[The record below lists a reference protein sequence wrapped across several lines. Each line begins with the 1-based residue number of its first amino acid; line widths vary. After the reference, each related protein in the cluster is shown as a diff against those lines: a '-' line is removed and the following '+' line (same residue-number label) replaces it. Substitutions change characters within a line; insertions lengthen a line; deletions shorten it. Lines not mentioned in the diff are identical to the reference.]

1 MKKNVVVVILTAI
14 LSILIIVVLGVVIY
28 NKVFNTEAIF
38 KRGVDVVYDNASKL
52 LSNQIIPEYDYEKDI
67 VNVQSNFT
75 YEPSE
80 DIKTLMGVT
89 DLENLKLTIDATTD
103 YANQNS
109 LAKISYQENNSS
121 LLDLALQMD
130 TQAMYIDLQDIF
142 SQILMTKL
150 PDDYQ
155 VTYNEMI
162 ESMQT
167 SKDYNKDMLELLD
180 ITRGIVKDQI
190 DKKYITKED
199 VAVTINN
206 VNYNVTKNKYTLE
219 GEDLYNTFL
228 QIFNSMNEND
238 RINEILTKHN
248 LGTMQDLITSLESS
262 KNDITQ
268 NKLIISLYG
277 QGGLTPVGI
286 ELNINDDL
294 TIQYLNIKD
303 NYYFKYETPSTNESI
318 VLEGLK
324 NSDNQINLTYS
335 LNEEDMATITY
346 QENAQ
351 NKKIGIESMDKKSN
365 IQIEYNK
372 ENENQEL
379 QISGLLEEVDLGTL
393 TITVAPSKV
402 DSLTSEIDTSN
413 AIDIESLTEE
423 QQLELQLNLM
433 EKLQDSKLL
442 IAINNL
448 STTLDSG
455 FTK

>member
-80 DIKTLMGVT
+80 DIKTLMGVN

-303 NYYFKYETPSTNESI
+303 NYYFKYETPSTNENI

-324 NSDNQINLTYS
+324 NSDGQINLTYTE
-335 LNEEDMATITY
+335 NEEDMATITY

>member
-14 LSILIIVVLGVVIY
+14 LSIMIIVVLGVVIY

-80 DIKTLMGVT
+80 DIKTLMGVN

-303 NYYFKYETPSTNESI
+303 NYYFKYETPSTNENI

-324 NSDNQINLTYS
+324 NSDNQINLTYTE
-335 LNEEDMATITY
+335 NEEDMATITY

>member
-14 LSILIIVVLGVVIY
+14 LSIMIIVVLGVVIY

-80 DIKTLMGVT
+80 DIKTLMGVN

-109 LAKISYQENNSS
+109 LANISYQENNSS

-324 NSDNQINLTYS
+324 NSDGQINLTYTE
-335 LNEEDMATITY
+335 NEEDMATITY

>member
-80 DIKTLMGVT
+80 DIKTLMGVN

-372 ENENQEL
+372 ENENQE
-379 QISGLLEEVDLGTL
+379 IKIAGLLEEVDLGTL

-448 STTLDSG
+448 STSLDSG

>member
-80 DIKTLMGVT
+80 DIKTLMGVN

-190 DKKYITKED
+190 DKKYITKEG

-372 ENENQEL
+372 ENENQE
-379 QISGLLEEVDLGTL
+379 IKIAGLLEEVDLGTL

-423 QQLELQLNLM
+423 QQLEIQLNLM

-442 IAINNL
+442 MAINNL

-455 FTK
+455 L

>member
-303 NYYFKYETPSTNESI
+303 NYYFKYETPSTNENI

-324 NSDNQINLTYS
+324 NSDGQINLTYTE
-335 LNEEDMATITY
+335 NEEDMATITY

>member
-80 DIKTLMGVT
+80 DIKTLMGVN

-103 YANQNS
+103 YTNQNS
-109 LAKISYQENNSS
+109 LANISYQENNNS

-130 TQAMYIDLQDIF
+130 TQAVYIDLQDIF

-150 PDDYQ
+150 SEDYQ

-442 IAINNL
+442 IAINDL

>member
-80 DIKTLMGVT
+80 DIKTLMGVN

-303 NYYFKYETPSTNESI
+303 NYYFKYETPSTNENI

-324 NSDNQINLTYS
+324 NSDGQINLTYTE
-335 LNEEDMATITY
+335 NEEDMATITY

-379 QISGLLEEVDLGTL
+379 QIAGLLEEVDLGTL

>member
-14 LSILIIVVLGVVIY
+14 LSIMIIVVLGVVIY

-80 DIKTLMGVT
+80 DIKTLMGVN

-190 DKKYITKED
+190 DKKYITKEG

-303 NYYFKYETPSTNESI
+303 NYYFKYETPSTNENF

-324 NSDNQINLTYS
+324 NSDGQINLTYTE
-335 LNEEDMATITY
+335 NEEDMATITY

-372 ENENQEL
+372 ENENQE
-379 QISGLLEEVDLGTL
+379 IKIAGLLEEVDLGTL

-423 QQLELQLNLM
+423 QQLEIQLNLM

-442 IAINNL
+442 MAINNL

-455 FTK
+455 L

>member
-14 LSILIIVVLGVVIY
+14 LSIMIIVVLGVVIY

-80 DIKTLMGVT
+80 DIKTLMGVN

-303 NYYFKYETPSTNESI
+303 NYYFKYETPSTNENI

-324 NSDNQINLTYS
+324 NSDGQINLTYTE
-335 LNEEDMATITY
+335 NEEDMATITY

-379 QISGLLEEVDLGTL
+379 QIAGLLEEVDLGTL

>member
-14 LSILIIVVLGVVIY
+14 LSIMIIVVLGVVIY

-80 DIKTLMGVT
+80 DIKTLMGVN

-303 NYYFKYETPSTNESI
+303 NYYFKYETPSTNENF

-324 NSDNQINLTYS
+324 NSDGQINLTYTE
-335 LNEEDMATITY
+335 NEEDMATITY

-372 ENENQEL
+372 ENENQE
-379 QISGLLEEVDLGTL
+379 IKIAGLLEEVDLGTL

-423 QQLELQLNLM
+423 QQLEIQLNLM

-442 IAINNL
+442 MAINNL

-455 FTK
+455 L

>member
-1 MKKNVVVVILTAI
+1 MKKNVVAVILTAI
-14 LSILIIVVLGVVIY
+14 LSIMIIVVLGVVIY

-80 DIKTLMGVT
+80 DIKTLMGVN

-303 NYYFKYETPSTNESI
+303 NYYFKYETPSTNENF

-324 NSDNQINLTYS
+324 NSDGQINLTYTE
-335 LNEEDMATITY
+335 NEEDMATITY

-372 ENENQEL
+372 ENENQE
-379 QISGLLEEVDLGTL
+379 IKIAGLLEEVDLGTL

-423 QQLELQLNLM
+423 QQLEIQLNLM

-442 IAINNL
+442 MAINNL

-455 FTK
+455 L

>member
-80 DIKTLMGVT
+80 DIKTLMGVN

-303 NYYFKYETPSTNESI
+303 NYYFKYETPSTNENI

-324 NSDNQINLTYS
+324 NSDGQINLTYTE
-335 LNEEDMATITY
+335 NEEDMATITY

-379 QISGLLEEVDLGTL
+379 QIAGLLEEVDLGTL
-393 TITVAPSKV
+393 TITVEPSKV

-423 QQLELQLNLM
+423 QQLEIQLNLM

-455 FTK
+455 L

>member
-14 LSILIIVVLGVVIY
+14 LSIMIIVVLGVVIY

-80 DIKTLMGVT
+80 DIKTLMGVN

-303 NYYFKYETPSTNESI
+303 NYYFKYETPSTNENI

-324 NSDNQINLTYS
+324 NSDGQINLTYTE
-335 LNEEDMATITY
+335 NEEDMATITY

>member
-38 KRGVDVVYDNASKL
+38 KRGVDVVYGNASKL

-80 DIKTLMGVT
+80 DIKTLMGVN

-180 ITRGIVKDQI
+180 ITRGSVKDQI
-190 DKKYITKED
+190 DKRYITKED

-303 NYYFKYETPSTNESI
+303 NYYFKYETPSTNENI

-324 NSDNQINLTYS
+324 NSDGQINLTYTE
-335 LNEEDMATITY
+335 NEEDMATITY

-379 QISGLLEEVDLGTL
+379 QIAGLLEEVDLGTL
-393 TITVAPSKV
+393 TITVEPSKV

-423 QQLELQLNLM
+423 QQLEIQLNLM

>member
-80 DIKTLMGVT
+80 DIKTLMGVN

-303 NYYFKYETPSTNESI
+303 NYYFKYETPSTNENI

-379 QISGLLEEVDLGTL
+379 QIAGLLEEVDLGTL

-448 STTLDSG
+448 STSLDSG
-455 FTK
+455 L

>member
-14 LSILIIVVLGVVIY
+14 LSIMIIVVLGVVIY

-80 DIKTLMGVT
+80 DIKTLMGVN

-228 QIFNSMNEND
+228 QIFNSMNKND

-303 NYYFKYETPSTNESI
+303 NYYFKYETPSTNENI

-324 NSDNQINLTYS
+324 NSDGQINLTYTE
-335 LNEEDMATITY
+335 NEEDMATITY

-379 QISGLLEEVDLGTL
+379 QIAGLLEEVDLGTL
-393 TITVAPSKV
+393 TITVEPSKV

-423 QQLELQLNLM
+423 QQLEIQLNLM

-455 FTK
+455 L

>member
-14 LSILIIVVLGVVIY
+14 LSIMIIVVLGVVIY

-80 DIKTLMGVT
+80 DIKTLMGVN

-303 NYYFKYETPSTNESI
+303 NYYFKYETPSTNENI

-324 NSDNQINLTYS
+324 NSDGQINLTYTE
-335 LNEEDMATITY
+335 NEEDMATITY

-448 STTLDSG
+448 STSLDSG
-455 FTK
+455 L

>member
-14 LSILIIVVLGVVIY
+14 LSIMIIVVLGVVIY

-80 DIKTLMGVT
+80 DIKTLMGVN

-190 DKKYITKED
+190 DKKYITKEG

-206 VNYNVTKNKYTLE
+206 VN
-219 GEDLYNTFL
+219 
-228 QIFNSMNEND
+228 
-238 RINEILTKHN
+238 
-248 LGTMQDLITSLESS
+248 
-262 KNDITQ
+262 
-268 NKLIISLYG
+268 
-277 QGGLTPVGI
+277 
-286 ELNINDDL
+286 
-294 TIQYLNIKD
+294 
-303 NYYFKYETPSTNESI
+303 
-318 VLEGLK
+318 
-324 NSDNQINLTYS
+324 
-335 LNEEDMATITY
+335 
-346 QENAQ
+346 
-351 NKKIGIESMDKKSN
+351 
-365 IQIEYNK
+365 
-372 ENENQEL
+372 
-379 QISGLLEEVDLGTL
+379 
-393 TITVAPSKV
+393 
-402 DSLTSEIDTSN
+402 
-413 AIDIESLTEE
+413 
-423 QQLELQLNLM
+423 
-433 EKLQDSKLL
+433 
-442 IAINNL
+442 
-448 STTLDSG
+448 
-455 FTK
+455 

>member
-14 LSILIIVVLGVVIY
+14 LSIMIIVVLGVVIY

-80 DIKTLMGVT
+80 DIKTLMGVN

-190 DKKYITKED
+190 DKKYITKEG

-303 NYYFKYETPSTNESI
+303 NYYFKYETPSTNENI

-324 NSDNQINLTYS
+324 NSDGQINLTYTE
-335 LNEEDMATITY
+335 NEEDMATITY

>member
-80 DIKTLMGVT
+80 DIKTLMGVN

-262 KNDITQ
+262 KNDINQ

-303 NYYFKYETPSTNESI
+303 NYYFKYETPSTNENF

-324 NSDNQINLTYS
+324 NSDGQINLTYS

-372 ENENQEL
+372 ENENQE
-379 QISGLLEEVDLGTL
+379 IKIAGLLEEVDLGTL

-423 QQLELQLNLM
+423 QQLEIQLNLM

-442 IAINNL
+442 MAINNL

-455 FTK
+455 L

>member
-14 LSILIIVVLGVVIY
+14 LSIMIIVVLGVVIY

-80 DIKTLMGVT
+80 DIKTLMGVN

-303 NYYFKYETPSTNESI
+303 NYYFKYETPSTNENI

-324 NSDNQINLTYS
+324 NSDGQINLTYS

-365 IQIEYNK
+365 LQIEYNK

-379 QISGLLEEVDLGTL
+379 QIAGLLEEVDLGTL

>member
-1 MKKNVVVVILTAI
+1 M
-14 LSILIIVVLGVVIY
+14 IIVVLGVVIY

-80 DIKTLMGVT
+80 DIKTLMGVN

-303 NYYFKYETPSTNESI
+303 NYYFKYETPSTNENI

-324 NSDNQINLTYS
+324 NSDGQINLTYTE
-335 LNEEDMATITY
+335 NEEDMATITY

>member
-1 MKKNVVVVILTAI
+1 MKKNVVVVILIAI
-14 LSILIIVVLGVVIY
+14 LSIMIIVVLGVVIY

-80 DIKTLMGVT
+80 DIKTLMGVN

-303 NYYFKYETPSTNESI
+303 NYYFKYETPSTNENI

-324 NSDNQINLTYS
+324 NSDGQINLTYTE
-335 LNEEDMATITY
+335 NEEDMATITY

>member
-14 LSILIIVVLGVVIY
+14 LSIMIIVVLGVVIY

-80 DIKTLMGVT
+80 DIKTLMGVN

-190 DKKYITKED
+190 DKKYITKEG

-379 QISGLLEEVDLGTL
+379 QIAGLLEEVDLGTL

-448 STTLDSG
+448 STSLDSG
-455 FTK
+455 L

>member
-14 LSILIIVVLGVVIY
+14 LSIMIIVVLGVVIY

-80 DIKTLMGVT
+80 DIKTLMGVN

-190 DKKYITKED
+190 DKKYITKEG

-286 ELNINDDL
+286 ELTINDDL

-379 QISGLLEEVDLGTL
+379 QIAGLLEEVDLGTL

-448 STTLDSG
+448 STSLDSG
-455 FTK
+455 L

>member
-80 DIKTLMGVT
+80 DIKTLMGVN

-303 NYYFKYETPSTNESI
+303 NYYFKYETPSTNENF

-324 NSDNQINLTYS
+324 NSDGQINLTYTE
-335 LNEEDMATITY
+335 NEEDMATITY

-379 QISGLLEEVDLGTL
+379 QIAGLLEEVDLGTL
-393 TITVAPSKV
+393 TITVEPSKV

-423 QQLELQLNLM
+423 QQLEIQLNLM
-433 EKLQDSKLL
+433 EQLQDSKLL

-455 FTK
+455 L

>member
-1 MKKNVVVVILTAI
+1 MKKNVVAVILTAI
-14 LSILIIVVLGVVIY
+14 LSIMIIVVLGVVIY

-80 DIKTLMGVT
+80 DIKTLMGVN

-303 NYYFKYETPSTNESI
+303 NYYFKYETPSTNENF

-324 NSDNQINLTYS
+324 NSDGQINLTYTE
-335 LNEEDMATITY
+335 NEEDMATITY

-379 QISGLLEEVDLGTL
+379 QIAGLLEEVDLGTL
-393 TITVAPSKV
+393 TITVEPSKV

-423 QQLELQLNLM
+423 QQLEIQLNLM

-442 IAINNL
+442 MAINNL

-455 FTK
+455 L

>member
-80 DIKTLMGVT
+80 DIKTLMGVN

-303 NYYFKYETPSTNESI
+303 NYYFKYETPSTNENF

-324 NSDNQINLTYS
+324 NSDGQINLTYTE
-335 LNEEDMATITY
+335 NEEDMATITY

-379 QISGLLEEVDLGTL
+379 QIAGLLEEVDLGTL
-393 TITVAPSKV
+393 TITVEPSKV

-423 QQLELQLNLM
+423 QQLEIQLNLM

-455 FTK
+455 L

>member
-80 DIKTLMGVT
+80 DIKTLMGVN

-190 DKKYITKED
+190 DKKYITKEG

-448 STTLDSG
+448 STSLDSG
-455 FTK
+455 L

>member
-14 LSILIIVVLGVVIY
+14 LSIMIIVVLGVVIY

-80 DIKTLMGVT
+80 DIKTLMGVN

-303 NYYFKYETPSTNESI
+303 NYYFKYETPSTNENI

-324 NSDNQINLTYS
+324 NSDGQINLTYS

-379 QISGLLEEVDLGTL
+379 QIAGLLEEVDLGTL

-448 STTLDSG
+448 STSLDSG

>member
-80 DIKTLMGVT
+80 DIKTLMGVN

-303 NYYFKYETPSTNESI
+303 NYYFKYETPSTNENI

-324 NSDNQINLTYS
+324 NSDGQINLTYTE
-335 LNEEDMATITY
+335 NEEDMATITY

-379 QISGLLEEVDLGTL
+379 QIAGLLEEVDLGTL

-442 IAINNL
+442 IAIYNL
-448 STTLDSG
+448 STSLDSG
-455 FTK
+455 L

>member
-80 DIKTLMGVT
+80 DIKTLMGVN

-324 NSDNQINLTYS
+324 NSDGQIKLTYTE
-335 LNEEDMATITY
+335 NEEDMATITY

-455 FTK
+455 L

>member
-80 DIKTLMGVT
+80 DIKTLMGVN

-303 NYYFKYETPSTNESI
+303 NYYFKYETPSTNENI

-324 NSDNQINLTYS
+324 NSDGQINLTYTE
-335 LNEEDMATITY
+335 NEEDMATITY

-442 IAINNL
+442 IAIYNL
-448 STTLDSG
+448 STSLDSG
-455 FTK
+455 L

>member
-80 DIKTLMGVT
+80 DIKTLMGVN

-190 DKKYITKED
+190 DKKYITKEG

-303 NYYFKYETPSTNESI
+303 NYYFKYETPSTNENF

-372 ENENQEL
+372 ENENQE
-379 QISGLLEEVDLGTL
+379 IKIAGLLEEVDLGTL

-423 QQLELQLNLM
+423 QQLEIQLNLM

-442 IAINNL
+442 MAINNL

-455 FTK
+455 L

>member
-14 LSILIIVVLGVVIY
+14 LSIMIIVVLGVVIY

-80 DIKTLMGVT
+80 DIKTLMGVN

-379 QISGLLEEVDLGTL
+379 QIAGLLEEVDLGTL

-448 STTLDSG
+448 STSLDSG
-455 FTK
+455 L

>member
-1 MKKNVVVVILTAI
+1 MKKNVVAVILTAI
-14 LSILIIVVLGVVIY
+14 LSIMIIVVLGVVIY

-80 DIKTLMGVT
+80 DIKTLMGVN
-89 DLENLKLTIDATTD
+89 DLENLKLTIDTTTD

-150 PDDYQ
+150 SDDYQ

-303 NYYFKYETPSTNESI
+303 NYYFKYETPSTNENF

-324 NSDNQINLTYS
+324 NSDGQINLTYTE
-335 LNEEDMATITY
+335 NEEDMATITY

-379 QISGLLEEVDLGTL
+379 QIAGLLEEVDLGTL
-393 TITVAPSKV
+393 TITVEQSKV

-423 QQLELQLNLM
+423 QQLEIQLNLM

-455 FTK
+455 L

>member
-14 LSILIIVVLGVVIY
+14 LSIMIIVVLGVVIY

-80 DIKTLMGVT
+80 DIKTLMGVN

-303 NYYFKYETPSTNESI
+303 NYYFKYETPSTNENF

-324 NSDNQINLTYS
+324 NSDGQIKLTYTE
-335 LNEEDMATITY
+335 NEEDMATITY

-372 ENENQEL
+372 ENENQE
-379 QISGLLEEVDLGTL
+379 IKIAGLLEEVDLGTL

-423 QQLELQLNLM
+423 QQLEIQLNLM

-455 FTK
+455 L